1 MRRVRPRSSRV
12 LLVLSIGLAALATVG
27 LRDYLARVEARAGMG
42 GPDGPIVVPRTDLR
56 RGAVVDRSML
66 EVRSVP
72 ARFRPPGALS
82 RTEEAAG
89 RVLVAD
95 VTAGEALTAARLAR
109 SGGPVAALVPEGF
122 RALPVPVAVPR
133 GTLAPGDRVDVL
145 ATYPTGQPYT
155 ETVTVGA
162 EVLLVL
168 DGGGQGLDAGSS
180 VVLLVGPETA
190 ERLAHATAF
199 AEISLAIAPAD
210 KA

>member
-12 LLVLSIGLAALATVG
+12 LLVLSIALAALATVG
-27 LRDYLARVEARAGMG
+27 LRDYLARIEARAGVG
-42 GPDGPIVVPRTDLR
+42 GPDGPIVVARTNLE
-56 RGAVVDRSML
+56 RGAELEGSRL

-82 RTEEAAG
+82 RLEQADG
-89 RVLVAD
+89 RVLAAD
-95 VTAGEALTAARLAR
+95 VAAGEALTAARLAQP
-109 SGGPVAALVPEGF
+109 GGPVAALVPEGF
-122 RALPVPVAVPR
+122 RAIPVPAAVAR
-133 GTLAPGDRVDVL
+133 GTLAPGDLVDVL

-155 ETVTVGA
+155 ETVAVGA

-168 DGGGQGLDAGSS
+168 DGGGQDLDAGSS
-180 VVLLVGPETA
+180 VVLLVGPEAA

-210 KA
+210 RA

>member
-72 ARFRPPGALS
+72 ALAPG
-82 RTEEAAG
+82 
-89 RVLVAD
+89 
-95 VTAGEALTAARLAR
+95 
-109 SGGPVAALVPEGF
+109 GF
-122 RALPVPVAVPR
+122 RAVLVPAAVPS
-133 GTLAPGDRVDVL
+133 GTLALGDRVDVL

-168 DGGGQGLDAGSS
+168 DGGGQDLDAGSS
-180 VVLLVGPETA
+180 VVLLVGPEAA

-199 AEISLAIAPAD
+199 AETSLAIAPAGE
-210 KA
+210 A